1 MKKSILFLA
10 FCLFVTIASGQS
22 RKFYYMYAVE
32 YEEYPMNNWII
43 IDLDK
48 KEIEH
53 DIKGDDEDEP
63 NPKIVD
69 YKKTSN
75 GESFNSLFHGMKT
88 PYVISPKRADGTY
101 FLSVGDLSNGGAK
114 YVVTLDEKQQKEYIN
129 AHAPKD
135 AKESGSPKNPNEIKE
150 NSTGKV
156 KNGAKNLL
164 NTGKNL
170 FKKKDKK

>member
-1 MKKSILFLA
+1 MKN
-10 FCLFVTIASGQS
+10 GS
-22 RKFYYMYAVE
+22 R
-32 YEEYPMNNWII
+32 
-43 IDLDK
+43 IDRDK
-48 KEIEH
+48 KEMEQES
-53 DIKGDDEDEP
+53 KGDDEEEP
-63 NPKIVD
+63 KPKIVD

-164 NTGKNL
+164 NKGKNL